1 MPKTIKKKT
10 LTHNVGVGDIEE
22 IQSIFSKV
30 FEERRKAVLYAVG
43 VIAMIGLLG
52 GGLVI
57 YNTNKAGKA
66 LLIEGQAIKAFYTAA
81 ASNQENQG
89 SQEGENAYSNALK
102 LFQEAS
108 DIKKTPVSL
117 FYIAESY
124 LKIGEKDKA
133 IEAYQ
138 RFLSSYGKSTLAS
151 AVRARVAAIRMDDGD
166 YAGALAEME
175 SIKDDVVWSDTA
187 LRDMAD
193 IYNRMG
199 KADEAKS
206 SLNELIS
213 SFPGSPWVLE
223 AKNIIGKEDET
234 SELTKDEATNSAK
247 PELASPESKT
257 ASPESKLAVP
267 ESKTVTP

>member
-10 LTHNVGVGDIEE
+10 LTHSVGVGDIGE

-52 GGLVI
+52 GGLII

-66 LLIEGQAIKAFYTAA
+66 LLIEGQAIKAFYTA
-81 ASNQENQG
+81 QENQS
-89 SQEGENAYSNALK
+89 SQENENGYSNALK

-108 DIKKTPVSL
+108 DIKKTPISL

-124 LKIGEKDKA
+124 LKIGEKNKA

-138 RFLSSYGKSTLAS
+138 RFLSSYGNSTLAS

-166 YAGALAEME
+166 YTGALAEME
-175 SIKDDVVWSDTA
+175 RIKDDVVWSDTA
-187 LRDMAD
+187 LIDMAD

-223 AKNIIGKEDET
+223 ARNIIGKEDEN
-234 SELTKDEATNSAK
+234 EGLTKGEATNSAG

-257 ASPESKLAVP
+257 ALP